1 MKNKLSDLNN
11 HLFAQLER
19 LSDEDLKG
27 DDLQAEIKRANAI
40 SGIASDVIENA
51 KVCLDA
57 CKAAAEYGF
66 TYTMPEQISGPSN
79 NGPA

>member
-27 DDLQAEIKRANAI
+27 DDLQSEIKRANAI
-40 SGIASDVIENA
+40 SGIASDIIENA

-57 CKAAAEYGF
+57 HKAAAEYGIE
-66 TYTMPEQISGPSN
+66 YTLPEQISGPVEN
-79 NGPA
+79 DKA